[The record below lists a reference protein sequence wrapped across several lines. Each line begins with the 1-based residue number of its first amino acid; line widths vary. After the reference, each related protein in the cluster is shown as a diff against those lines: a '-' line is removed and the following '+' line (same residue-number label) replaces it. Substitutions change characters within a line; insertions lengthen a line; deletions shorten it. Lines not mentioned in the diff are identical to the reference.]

1 MIPFGTDLFNL
12 WNMKTGK
19 TFVEKVLNASAGSIV
34 VREPDLILSHD
45 DSARIKK
52 LFGQIGGRKI
62 LYPERLAVVLDRK
75 MTGTT
80 EELIRDY
87 NSIHHF
93 MQEQQV
99 EHFFDC
105 DRGICHQVVTS
116 YLKCGWL
123 VVGSDSHT
131 CTAGA
136 FNCLASGL
144 NKTETAF
151 LWKTGKMWFRVPESV
166 KIVLKKSLPEGVYAK
181 DLALWITGLLRGE
194 NMLYKSVEYHGEGV
208 HKLSVSDRMTLA
220 NVSAEMGVKN
230 SVFPPDDTLADFFS
244 DYAIQGVWADQ
255 NANYERVFEIDLS
268 AVVPMAM
275 LVGQNTEVKSVA
287 EWGALSV
294 QQGLIGACGAGRI
307 EDLRVVAA
315 ILKGKK
321 VFPGFQLS
329 VVPASRSIYMQAVE
343 EGLADII
350 FKSGASILGASCGP
364 CLGSSHMILADTK
377 RYITTT
383 NSNSQQRML
392 SFGVEKYVASP
403 ATVAL
408 TALNG
413 VLTAPAEYGE
423 SVYPYWSIPV
433 EPISVHEFDNRL
445 SGNVWNYK
453 EIDHISNEQLFA
465 ESRTFQLSIED
476 KGSLLPYLL
485 AGLDSTFAPRV
496 KPGDII
502 VVGEDFG
509 CGELIRHAV
518 VGLVEAGVKAIVARS
533 VNRRFYRMAAEHG
546 LLILIDS
553 ALVSEYHSGD
563 RLVIDLEDRRIYL
576 NRKEFSLPEM
586 NSQFVEML
594 RRKG

>member
-1 MIPFGTDLFNL
+1 
-12 WNMKTGK
+12 MKTGK
-19 TFVEKVLNASAGSIV
+19 TFVEKLLNAPAGSIV
-34 VREPDLILSHD
+34 VREPDLVLSHD
-45 DSARIKK
+45 NSARIKK
-52 LFGQIGGRKI
+52 IFEQNGGKKV
-62 LYPERLAVVLDRK
+62 LYPERLVVVLDRK

-99 EHFFDC
+99 GHFFDC
-105 DRGICHQVVTS
+105 DRGICHQVVTA
-116 YLKCGWL
+116 YLKSGL
-123 VVGSDSHT
+123 LIVGSDSHT

-136 FNCLASGL
+136 FNCLALGL
-144 NKTETAF
+144 NKTETAY

-166 KIVLKKSLPEGVYAK
+166 KIVLKNSLPEGVYAK
-181 DLALWITGLLRGE
+181 DLALWVTGLLKGE

-208 HKLSVSDRMTLA
+208 HRLSVSDRMTLA

-255 NANYERVFEIDLS
+255 NASYEREFEIDLS

-275 LVGQNTEVKSVA
+275 LVGQNAEVKSIA
-287 EWGALSV
+287 EWGALPI

-307 EDLRVVAA
+307 EDLRVVAN
-315 ILKGKK
+315 ILEGKK
-321 VFPGFQLS
+321 IAPGFQLS
-329 VVPASRSIYMQAVE
+329 IVPASREIYMQAIE
-343 EGLADII
+343 EGLIDIV

-392 SFGVEKYVASP
+392 SLGVEKYVASP
-403 ATVAL
+403 ATVAW

-413 VLTAPAEYGE
+413 TLTAPAGFGE
-423 SVYPYWSIPV
+423 AVYPYWTIPV

-445 SGNVWNYK
+445 FGKVWNYK

-465 ESRTFQLSIED
+465 ESKTYQLSIEN
-476 KGSLLPYLL
+476 KASLLPHLL
-485 AGLDSTFAPRV
+485 SGLDVTFASRV
-496 KPGDII
+496 KPGNIL
-502 VVGEDFG
+502 VAGEDFG
-509 CGELIRHAV
+509 CGKLIKHAV
-518 VGLVEAGVKAIVARS
+518 VGLAAVGIKVIVVRS
-533 VNRRFYRMAAEHG
+533 VNRRFFRMAAEHG
-546 LLILIDS
+546 LLILIAP
-553 ALVSEYHSGD
+553 ALVSKYHSGD
-563 RLVIDLEDRRIYL
+563 DLMVDLEDKRIYL
-576 NRKEFSLPEM
+576 NQEEYSLPEIDPE
-586 NSQFVEML
+586 FIEML
-594 RRKG
+594 RGKS